1 MRGRGWENTGIFR
14 PHTEGTET
22 RRSLGHR
29 GELALAGRT
38 QRGGGA
44 ICNEGSESSESSE
57 GSESSGGD
65 GR

>member
-1 MRGRGWENTGIFR
+1 MGIFR

-38 QRGGGA
+38 QGQRRRGGE
-44 ICNEGSESSESSE
+44 EG
-57 GSESSGGD
+57 GGR
-65 GR
+65 GVGEKQYQPTLVWP